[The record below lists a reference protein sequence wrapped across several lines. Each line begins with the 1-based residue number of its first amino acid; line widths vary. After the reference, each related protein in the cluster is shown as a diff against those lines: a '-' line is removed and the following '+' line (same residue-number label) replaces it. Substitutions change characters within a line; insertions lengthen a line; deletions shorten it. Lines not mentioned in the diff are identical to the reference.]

1 METHNIQGVE
11 MTQYIS
17 DELSLTLL
25 LSTLCFILS
34 TYLLIKYI
42 FALASETYRWL
53 TSKYKGEA
61 YIFHFPNPLIAIKN
75 CSIRTKNWFSAK
87 IKQIKIA
94 LQAIKDVVW
103 FINQMKNKDEKTKHT
118 FIAFFL
124 MSFFYGVFSS
134 FVFDIILKID
144 LIQMIT
150 NLVKA
155 I

>member
-17 DELSLTLL
+17 DEISLTLL
-25 LSTLCFILS
+25 LSTLCFIFG
-34 TYLLIKYI
+34 TYLLINYI
-42 FALASETYRWL
+42 FALASETYRWV
-53 TSKYKGEA
+53 TSKYKGEV

-103 FINQMKNKDEKTKHT
+103 FINQMKNKDEKTKYA

>member
-1 METHNIQGVE
+1 METHNIQGIE

-17 DELSLTLL
+17 DEFSLTLF
-25 LSTLCFILS
+25 LSTLCFIFG

-42 FALASETYRWL
+42 FALVSETYRWL
-53 TSKYKGEA
+53 TSKYKGEV

-75 CSIRTKNWFSAK
+75 CSIRAKNWVCTK
-87 IKQIKIA
+87 IQQVKTA
-94 LQAIKDVVW
+94 FQAIKDVVW
-103 FINQMKNKDEKTKHT
+103 FINQMKTKDEKTKHS

-134 FVFDIILKID
+134 LVFDLILKID
-144 LIQMIT
+144 LIQIIT